1 MEKVKTKRRTVWQF
15 YFRRRENEIEA
26 SIWDIEEDI
35 IVDYV
40 PDQLRVSR
48 YDDMVIVSRFFDTEE
63 EARKYYDEF
72 TASAYSFDL
81 EKLKRGL

>member
-48 YDDMVIVSRFFDTEE
+48 YDDMVIV
-63 EARKYYDEF
+63 
-72 TASAYSFDL
+72 
-81 EKLKRGL
+81 